1 MPVLATEQYPQG
13 KPLADVGLGSTVPQL
28 ASEIK
33 SISQHAIE
41 PKREFSMAHGSR
53 LLDML
58 RNATGKNHSYEDV
71 EFILCGIE
79 AHVCVLQTVQD
90 LSLKGACTHVVRD
103 GISSCNGKEVNIA
116 VQVRHLLMQA
126 MREAGANIA
135 TSESILFQLLGASIA
150 NVRKRRSSP
159 V

>member
-1 MPVLATEQYPQG
+1 MLLNSTRKVRRSLT
-13 KPLADVGLGSTVPQL
+13 LVDTGLGSTVPQL

-33 SISQHAIE
+33 SVSQHAIE

-58 RNATGKNHSYEDV
+58 KNATGKGHSYEDV

-90 LSLKGACTHVVRD
+90 LSQKGARIHVVRD

-116 VQVRHLLMQA
+116 VQVRRPLMQA
-126 MREAGANIA
+126 MREAGADIA
-135 TSESILFQLLGASIA
+135 TSESILFQLLGMPPSNA
-150 NVRKRRSSP
+150 RKRRSSAI
-159 V
+159 

>member
-1 MPVLATEQYPQG
+1 MKLTKAAGFLGIPVLATEQYPQG
-13 KPLADVGLGSTVPQL
+13 RPLADVGLGSTVPQL

-33 SISQHAIE
+33 SISQYAIE

-58 RNATGKNHSYEDV
+58 RNATGKSHSYEDV

-90 LSLKGACTHVVRD
+90 LSQKGACTHVVRD

-116 VQVRHLLMQA
+116 VQVR
-126 MREAGANIA
+126 
-135 TSESILFQLLGASIA
+135 
-150 NVRKRRSSP
+150 
-159 V
+159 